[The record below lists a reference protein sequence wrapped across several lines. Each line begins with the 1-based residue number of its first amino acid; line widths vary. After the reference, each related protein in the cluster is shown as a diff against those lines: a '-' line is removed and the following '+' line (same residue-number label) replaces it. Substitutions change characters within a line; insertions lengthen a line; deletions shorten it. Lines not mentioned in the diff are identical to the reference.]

1 MKHLIITLFI
11 IAIGITTAFSQQIPL
26 YTQYNVNGFTINPA
40 YAGSKDI
47 YEIRS
52 SYRAQWTDFPT
63 APKTYVAS
71 ATTGFK
77 RAGFGLLAFN
87 DESGSISRTGFLGAY
102 AYHIPLFL
110 DYKMSIGISMK
121 YLQYRLSTKDIED
134 KLVLDNAIISAVN
147 GRGRFDGTLGFYFY
161 NENLYFGLSAPN
173 LIQTQ
178 FEEDGVSGSQLSDV
192 TRHYFGLIGYE
203 FDFDGISIEPSVLL
217 RQVQA
222 APSQVEVNLK
232 VWFLDKQLML
242 GSSYRTSEKTVV
254 GLAGFAMDSFRF
266 FYSYDLSF
274 NNLANYH
281 GGSHEFTAGF
291 DIKKK
296 GKKGG
301 VKIKKR

>member
-1 MKHLIITLFI
+1 MKQIISIFLIIG
-11 IAIGITTAFSQQIPL
+11 IATTTAFSQQIPL
-26 YTQYNVNGFTINPA
+26 YTQYNINGFTINPA

-52 SYRAQWTDFPT
+52 SYRTQWTDFPT

-77 RAGFGLLAFN
+77 RAGFGILAFN

-121 YLQYRLSTKDIED
+121 YLQYRLSSKDIED
-134 KLVLDNAIISAVN
+134 KLTLDNAIISAVN

-161 NENLYFGLSAPN
+161 NKNLYFGLSAPN
-173 LIQTQ
+173 LIQTK

-192 TRHYFGLIGYE
+192 TRHYFGLLGYDLE
-203 FDFDGISIEPSVLL
+203 WNGINIEPSILV

-222 APSQVEVNLK
+222 APFQLEMNLK
-232 VWFLDKQLML
+232 IWFLDKQMMI

-254 GLAGFAMDSFRF
+254 GLLGFAMDSFRF
-266 FYSYDLSF
+266 FYSYDLSY

-281 GGSHEFTAGF
+281 GGSHEFTIGF
-291 DIKKK
+291 DIKKSN
-296 GKKGG
+296 KKNG